1 MAAWIR
7 VKDLIT
13 RSLSK
18 YSANFHFCLAAQ
30 AELVL
35 HNRKFWNYATVPKKN
50 CFILK
55 REAKLEKEEILQ
67 SNLKLGYH
75 IPSLTYNLR
84 NCAKVTNSYTLA
96 VFSKY
101 WTKVLIIGFPS
112 LH

>member
-1 MAAWIR
+1 M
-7 VKDLIT
+7 
-13 RSLSK
+13 
-18 YSANFHFCLAAQ
+18 AAQ

-35 HNRKFWNYATVPKKN
+35 HNRKFWNYATVPKKKRLAK
-50 CFILK
+50 LK

-101 WTKVLIIGFPS
+101 WT
-112 LH
+112 

>member
-1 MAAWIR
+1 M
-7 VKDLIT
+7 
-13 RSLSK
+13 
-18 YSANFHFCLAAQ
+18 HFCLAAQ

-35 HNRKFWNYATVPKKN
+35 HNRKFWNYATVPKK
-50 CFILK
+50 K
-55 REAKLEKEEILQ
+55 RFAKLKKEEILQ